1 MWSSELNSSD
11 LVLAEDQRVPAI
23 VEQNTRMTLRSAA
36 VLDAELAKH
45 DYLVED
51 RFTVTDIVVGYTV
64 NWIEADGHLGEF
76 GNLRA
81 YLDRLCER
89 EHCTLR
95 RRRGQAMPDPQNGL
109 SWEKGQGAPSV
120 VGQTAMAYYANGLSH
135 RSFLMPTRNV
145 VLSDH
150 QAAFV
155 AGLVASGRYQNAS
168 EVMREGLRLVERE
181 ETEAEIRLKAMR
193 EAADAGVA
201 DVAAGRY
208 RAFDA
213 AEALRENLS
222 ALTNEA
228 LSGRSSDVDR
238 T

>member
-1 MWSSELNSSD
+1 
-11 LVLAEDQRVPAI
+11 
-23 VEQNTRMTLRSAA
+23 
-36 VLDAELAKH
+36 
-45 DYLVED
+45 
-51 RFTVTDIVVGYTV
+51 
-64 NWIEADGHLGEF
+64 
-76 GNLRA
+76 
-81 YLDRLCER
+81 
-89 EHCTLR
+89 
-95 RRRGQAMPDPQNGL
+95 
-109 SWEKGQGAPSV
+109 
-120 VGQTAMAYYANGLSH
+120 
-135 RSFLMPTRNV
+135 MPTRNV

-213 AEALRENLS
+213 AEALRERLS

-228 LSGRSSDVDR
+228 LSGRSSNVDR